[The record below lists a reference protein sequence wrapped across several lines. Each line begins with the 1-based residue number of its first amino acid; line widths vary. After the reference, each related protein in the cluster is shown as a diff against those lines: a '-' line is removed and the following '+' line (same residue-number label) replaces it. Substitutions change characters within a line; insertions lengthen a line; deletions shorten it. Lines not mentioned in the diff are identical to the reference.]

1 MNVLERKP
9 DLKITPEIAGYFV
22 NRALEAYQVSG
33 DCLERLG
40 IPDKSYLFFDVDMRP
55 SFGDVTICRMRG
67 ILEPIAKMLYGPS
80 VQKPG
85 SHLVST
91 CYTDSSC
98 DQKLIVCSVKGVAI
112 ACFKEDG
119 SFLWRRPTPEEI
131 AKNHLSINTLE
142 GWTRECRKSA
152 AHRLIEQGLEPTEEN
167 IDQYLRDLKRELDD
181 EYMAT
186 RKQKQAA

>member
-22 NRALEAYQVSG
+22 NRELEAYQVSG
-33 DCLERLG
+33 DCLEQKG

-55 SFGDVTICRMRG
+55 SFGDVTICRIIG
-67 ILEPIAKMLYGPS
+67 ILDPMAKMLYGPS

-85 SHLVST
+85 SYLVST
-91 CYTDSSC
+91 CYMDSSR
-98 DQKLIVCSVKGVAI
+98 DQKLIVSSVKGVAI

-119 SFLWRRPTPEEI
+119 SLLWRRPTPEEI
-131 AKNHLSINTLE
+131 EKNHLSINTLE
-142 GWTRECRKSA
+142 GWTRLCRESA
-152 AHRLIEQGLEPTEEN
+152 ADRLKEHGIEPTEEN

-181 EYMAT
+181 EYLAT
-186 RKQKQAA
+186 RKLKQAA